1 MIEKIS
7 INKNDTAVWPIFFDY
22 DLMNKKPRGYS
33 GRLEL
38 FSFGTINRLLL
49 DTKYLD
55 NIVLVK
61 LNSILFKSG
70 VFLVDYSKIL
80 NDVDKFINKI
90 FIIGFRKVIYMA
102 ESHQYNIEDYFRFY
116 KNIFVK
122 FFIFE

>member
-7 INKNDTAVWPIFFDY
+7 INKSDTSIWPIFFDY

-38 FSFGTINRLLL
+38 FSFGTINQLLL
-49 DTKYLD
+49 DANYLD

-61 LNSILFKSG
+61 LKSTLFKSG
-70 VFLVDYSKIL
+70 VFLVDYSIIL
-80 NDVDKFINKI
+80 NDVDKFISKM
-90 FIIGFRKVIYMA
+90 FVMGFRKIIYMA
-102 ESHQYNIEDYFRFY
+102 ESHHYNLEDYFRLY